1 MAKDESSKGIT
12 EVTRGFWDQTA
23 HDYDEARDLYARERY
38 PESVYRFRRV
48 SEMAKA
54 AAAARGGAANLK
66 CLDIGCGAGEM
77 LERLV
82 QMGVPAANLTGVD
95 YSPQMVE
102 KARTRLAARGL
113 GDIALAPADA
123 TKLSDI
129 PDGSLDVVLS
139 IQVYGYISRELEAG
153 YYGEANRVLRPGG
166 FLITAEANCLFDLFT
181 LNRFTVGFH
190 RENFLAHG
198 FQNDQLAAVSQ
209 RLAGL
214 LTKPEL
220 PPRPAVVE
228 AGANYVASLL
238 QDAGTKYTSH
248 REQTFTKR
256 ENPMVY
262 GKQLQQHGFRLNDL
276 AFYHFHAC
284 PPLFF
289 YEQPEL
295 ERVAEKLEDSLCREW
310 QGNFMASSFVALL
323 QKQ

>member
-1 MAKDESSKGIT
+1 MGKDESSQRIT
-12 EVTRGFWDQTA
+12 EVTRTFWDQTA
-23 HDYDEARDLYARERY
+23 HDYDGARDLYARERY
-38 PESVYRFRRV
+38 AESRYRFRRV
-48 SEMAKA
+48 GEMAQAVA
-54 AAAARGGAANLK
+54 AACGGAARLR

-82 QMGVPAANLTGVD
+82 ALGVPPENLAGVD
-95 YSPQMVE
+95 YSPSMVE
-102 KARTRLAARGL
+102 KARARLTARGL
-113 GDIALAPADA
+113 GAITLTPSDA
-123 TKLSDI
+123 TSLRET
-129 PDGSLDVVLS
+129 PDASLDLVLS
-139 IQVYGYISRELEAG
+139 IQVYGYISRELEDR

-181 LNRFTVGFH
+181 LNRFTVAFH
-190 RENFLAHG
+190 RENFLTQA
-198 FQNDQLAAVSQ
+198 FQGDSLEAVSG

-220 PPRPAVVE
+220 PPRPAPVE
-228 AGANYVASLL
+228 NGANYVASLL
-238 QDAGTKYTSH
+238 SDAGTRYTSH

-256 ENPMVY
+256 ENPLVY
-262 GKQLQQHGFRLNDL
+262 GQILRRHGFDLRDL

-295 ERVAEKLEDSLCREW
+295 ERTAETLEDSLCRAW
-310 QGNFMASSFVALL
+310 QGNFMASSFVSLL